1 MKAPI
6 TIGQEMYRLA
16 EKIFPICRSLT
27 GNGVRRTLQILSDY
41 IAQDGMVFSLHEIPT
56 GTQVFDWTVP

>member
-6 TIGQEMYRLA
+6 PIGQEMYRLA

-41 IAQDGMVFSLHEIPT
+41 IAQDGMVFSLHDIK
-56 GTQVFDWTVP
+56 TVAWM